1 MIDQY
6 DDDNIFAKIL
16 EGKAPC
22 IKVYED
28 EHSLAFMDIMPQRQG
43 HVLVIPRERAVTIY
57 ELSSEAMRNAM
68 EVVQKLGKAVERAT
82 GLDGTTIFQQNGKD
96 SMQTVPHVHFHIL
109 PGSFIGVKGHAAE
122 LAKMDELQAMA
133 DRIMAE
139 L

>member
-1 MIDQY
+1 MIDHY

-16 EGKAPC
+16 QGDAPC

-28 EHSLAFMDIMPQRQG
+28 ENSLAFMDIMPQREG
-43 HVLVIPRERAVTIY
+43 HVLVIPREKAVTVY
-57 ELSSEAMRNAM
+57 DLSPQSLCAAMQM
-68 EVVQKLGKAVERAT
+68 VQMLGKAVERAT
-82 GLDGTTIFQQNGKD
+82 GLDGTTIFQQNGKE

-122 LAKMDELQAMA
+122 MADLNDLQAMA
-133 DRIMAE
+133 DRIIAE